1 VELTSKTP
9 YLAIGLVMVIVSVN
23 PFALYLDRTSEI
35 AKTSF
40 DMVLVWGAGLVGI
53 WLADLLYR
61 RGGSLTAEFLNFN
74 FSTRGLILCWGVA
87 GALLTYWYLPGPFA
101 LSVLYPYWKFIQLL
115 SFVVG
120 GMVAGVGW
128 YGMTNVWKSATI
140 FAAFS
145 MMATMAEIFL
155 ELGSYYSQNI
165 YNVYPVSQFIDTA
178 YLWFAMAFIPSTFY
192 MVKILKDMG
201 IF

>member
-1 VELTSKTP
+1 
-9 YLAIGLVMVIVSVN
+9 
-23 PFALYLDRTSEI
+23 
-35 AKTSF
+35 
-40 DMVLVWGAGLVGI
+40 
-53 WLADLLYR
+53 
-61 RGGSLTAEFLNFN
+61 
-74 FSTRGLILCWGVA
+74 
-87 GALLTYWYLPGPFA
+87 
-101 LSVLYPYWKFIQLL
+101 
-115 SFVVG
+115 
-120 GMVAGVGW
+120 MVAGVGW